1 MDFKKL
7 ECAHCFKVG
16 ASYLA
21 SCMHACKHVYVCTYI
36 YCMLILHIALAFLSL
51 GVGFFFFLPW
61 HMNMRFT
68 CVNFTIHKCKIYTC
82 ES

>member
-51 GVGFFFFLPW
+51 GVGFFFFFALAYE
-61 HMNMRFT
+61 HE
-68 CVNFTIHKCKIYTC
+68 IYMC
-82 ES
+82 EFYNSQV